1 MTVAAFLLTLSQI
14 AVTLAGLVG
23 IMVAFT
29 AGNGKL
35 SPSDSL
41 RARVIIIV
49 SIYTAL
55 FSLLPLAL
63 LSVSAVAPYAWSAS
77 TVFYLLFFVIF
88 AITQRRHELQAG
100 KLVVKDIKG
109 IHRQVAWCTM
119 PFVFLLSLINLSPL
133 FGAVQP
139 GLYALALLLF
149 MFIGA
154 LVFIGL
160 IAQRLL

>member
-1 MTVAAFLLTLSQI
+1 MNIEVFLLTLSQI
-14 AVTLAGLVG
+14 AVTFAGLVG

-63 LSVSAVAPYAWSAS
+63 LSISAVAPYAWSTS
-77 TVFYLLFFVIF
+77 TVFYLIFFVIF

-100 KLVVKDIKG
+100 ELVMEDIKG
-109 IHRQVAWCTM
+109 IHRQVAWCIT
-119 PFVFLLSLINLSPL
+119 PFVFLLNLINLSPL
-133 FGAVQP
+133 FGPIQP
-139 GLYALALLLF
+139 GLY
-149 MFIGA
+149 
-154 LVFIGL
+154 
-160 IAQRLL
+160 